1 MVENNKD
8 LKRKLI
14 ELDRILED
22 KIRERDAKVE
32 AVKLKIQE
40 LEEKLKSLGELDNLN
55 LKLSE
60 VKNEVQN
67 ELNEKSMMGVEIRLY
82 GEIFGM
88 ITNFNSAI
96 GVYEGYFK
104 TINGPMPFKVHSP
117 EEFHQKFEE
126 AQNI

>member
-1 MVENNKD
+1 MVRGSNFNV
-8 LKRKLI
+8 
-14 ELDRILED
+14 IL
-22 KIRERDAKVE
+22 R
-32 AVKLKIQE
+32 QE

-60 VKNEVQN
+60 VKNDVQN

-96 GVYEGYFK
+96 GTV
-104 TINGPMPFKVHSP
+104 
-117 EEFHQKFEE
+117 
-126 AQNI
+126 

>member
-1 MVENNKD
+1 M
-8 LKRKLI
+8 
-14 ELDRILED
+14 
-22 KIRERDAKVE
+22 
-32 AVKLKIQE
+32 
-40 LEEKLKSLGELDNLN
+40 EEKLKSLGELDNLN

-96 GVYEGYFK
+96 GTV
-104 TINGPMPFKVHSP
+104 
-117 EEFHQKFEE
+117 
-126 AQNI
+126 

>member
-1 MVENNKD
+1 MVPGSNFNV
-8 LKRKLI
+8 
-14 ELDRILED
+14 IL
-22 KIRERDAKVE
+22 R
-32 AVKLKIQE
+32 QE

-60 VKNEVQN
+60 VKNDVQN

-96 GVYEGYFK
+96 GTV
-104 TINGPMPFKVHSP
+104 
-117 EEFHQKFEE
+117 
-126 AQNI
+126 